1 MKKYSIIDLNNFN
14 IGYSVEFEDI
24 LDIIYDLDIYYELEK
39 KYQIVFGE
47 LKNNDDIVFKIFDDN
62 KSNIIKSIQ
71 IKAIKILNEYIDELI
86 EDIEEYEDITIFSS
100 FIFDYYDN
108 IINKDELKTLL
119 LMYYI
124 DKPIFE
130 IDYEICL
137 SL

>member
-47 LKNNDDIVFKIFDDN
+47 LKNNDDIVFKIFDEN